1 VSVGPDWQHALW
13 QFAALHSV
21 LSKLFPLCFAGSP
34 VSGLI
39 NVSAKLGGSAAAPSG
54 TLQVSLVQG
63 ALGATRLATA
73 AAKAQLEGGRS
84 LTLTLDAAP
93 AAHKGKLHMSGSL
106 ELPQSAAAAALPQ
119 QPSAAGGRRRAKQL
133 QQQATKQAA
142 ATVGAVDV
150 ALQVEDGGMALLAG
164 LVPGLSW
171 EGGGAGIQVTC
182 QGPLDTPTVAG
193 TATLH
198 RASIACNWLRHPIT
212 AASCSLAVSDQ
223 QLTVSNLEARVGPR
237 GAVKAA
243 GALPLTA
250 AAAAKHQQ
258 QQPAAG
264 LTLSCSDVELR
275 VRNMYSGLLSAAVT
289 VSGTAEAPEVG
300 GRVGLSK
307 GTIFLLPAGGGGPG
321 AGPEGA
327 AMAAQ
332 AAQAAAAATAGTA
345 RPVSQVSDADLV
357 AQAFA
362 ALKAGAVR
370 RAVAAAAASM
380 QQLPLQVGVG
390 TCSMPQVIA
399 PASPLPWSTMDAV
412 CTAAPRTLLHWH

>member
-1 VSVGPDWQHALW
+1 MLTYAVVDCLVGTLHECIPAAPAFTHHHNPDIYN
-13 QFAALHSV
+13 
-21 LSKLFPLCFAGSP
+21 AGSP

-39 NVSAKLGGSAAAPSG
+39 NVSAKLGGSMAAPSG

-63 ALGATRLATA
+63 ALGATRLANA
-73 AAKAQLEGGRS
+73 AAKARLEGGRS
-84 LTLTLDAAP
+84 LTLTVDAAP

-106 ELPQSAAAAALPQ
+106 ELPQSAAADTAALPQ
-119 QPSAAGGRRRAKQL
+119 QPSAAGGKRRAKQ
-133 QQQATKQAA
+133 QQANKQKA
-142 ATVGAVDV
+142 ATGGAVDV

-182 QGPLDTPTVAG
+182 QGPLDAPTVAG

-212 AASCSLAVSDQ
+212 AANCSLAVSDQ

-237 GAVKAA
+237 GTVKAA

-250 AAAAKHQQ
+250 AAAAKQQQQQQ
-258 QQPAAG
+258 QQPTG

-275 VRNMYSGLLSAAVT
+275 VRNMYSGLLSAALT
-289 VSGTAEAPEVG
+289 VNGTAEAPEVG

-307 GTIFLLPAGGGGPG
+307 GTIFLLPAGGGG

-327 AMAAQ
+327 AVAAQ
-332 AAQAAAAATAGTA
+332 AAQAAAAASSGNA
-345 RPVSQVSDADLV
+345 RPVSEVSNADLV

-370 RAVAAAAASM
+370 RAVAAAATSM
-380 QQLPLQVGVG
+380 QQLPAQVGG
-390 TCSMPQVIA
+390 GGM
-399 PASPLPWSTMDAV
+399 W
-412 CTAAPRTLLHWH
+412 